1 MPFRNPYALL
11 GLLSVLPLIILYL
24 IKPKPRDVLFPSIRF
39 LEAGKAKRSAALSRM
54 IKDPLFWLQLLVLII
69 LSIAAAGPYTL
80 EKGNPGSHLVIVLDV
95 SASMESTFQNA
106 LSIASSEL
114 SGYDRV
120 SVVLAESIPVVA
132 LREGSAD
139 EARSILGKI
148 DVLDLPADIS
158 SAMNLAYTLTG
169 ADGGD
174 ILVISDFISWAG
186 DDPGVTRDSLVAA
199 GASIVFADTGGGGDN
214 VGIVGGWLTERYVG
228 INYTCR
234 IHNYGSARGLS
245 IKVSSQGGSSEHRA
259 FINADEDYYLTLS
272 LPRGISTVT
281 LDVRDAISADNTAYI
296 YAPLQDDT
304 RILYIGDSSPT
315 LAALSAIGGVDTIGD
330 PKGYDLVVI
339 RNSSI
344 DGDLNRYVD
353 SGGKIVYI
361 PQENSPSPEY
371 LPVRI
376 TGVVN
381 RTGIPW
387 ARNPVFGE
395 GIHFEEIGIRSYVES
410 VPRRGST
417 VVVEVNSVPLLAYWQ
432 LGRGTVVYN
441 ALEYGSDFHLR
452 PEYPVF
458 WYELIRWLTGAPS
471 LDDLNR
477 KTGEVVPLE
486 RATTINT
493 PGGTVTTQLL
503 LLDRVGLYT
512 FDGRMLAAN
521 LYDPAESDLR
531 NGRSYA
537 PGSFRST
544 ASTEK
549 LVERDLSGWIMV
561 AALMLLMAEL
571 WIIKWRREL

>member
-11 GLLSVLPLIILYL
+11 GLLSILPLIVLYL

-39 LEAGKAKRSAALSRM
+39 LEAGKARRSAALSRM
-54 IKDPLFWLQLLVLII
+54 IKDPLFWLQLLILII

-80 EKGNPGSHLVIVLDV
+80 ERGSPGSHLVLVMDV

-120 SVVLAESIPVVA
+120 SIVLAESIPVVA

-139 EARSILGKI
+139 EARSILDKI

-169 ADGGD
+169 PEGGD
-174 ILVISDFISWAG
+174 ILVISDFISWIG
-186 DDPGVTRDSLVAA
+186 DDPGATRDSLTAT

-214 VGIVGGWLTERYVG
+214 VGIVGGWLTETYEG

-234 IHNYGSARGLS
+234 IHNYGSARSLT
-245 IKVSSQGGSSEHRA
+245 IRVQSQGGSSEHSA
-259 FINADEDYYLTLS
+259 FIGADEDYYLSVS
-272 LPRGISTVT
+272 LPSGISTVS
-281 LDVRDAISADNTAYI
+281 LDVRDAVSADNTAYI
-296 YAPLQDDT
+296 YAPLRDDT
-304 RILYIGDSSPT
+304 RILYLGDSSPA
-315 LAALSAIGGVDTIGD
+315 LAALRAIGSVDTMGNPD
-330 PKGYDLVVI
+330 GYDLVVI

-344 DGDLNRYVD
+344 DGGINRYVD

-376 TGVVN
+376 TGAVN

-395 GIHFEEIGIRSYVES
+395 GIHFEEIGIRSYIDA

-417 VVVEVNSVPLLAYWQ
+417 IMVELNSVPLLAYWN

-458 WYELIRWLTGAPS
+458 WYEMVRWLTGAPS
-471 LDDLNR
+471 LDDVNR

-486 RATTINT
+486 RQATVST
-493 PGGTVTTQLL
+493 PGGTVTAQLL

-512 FDGRMLAAN
+512 FDGRRLAAN

-531 NGRSYA
+531 GGRSFA
-537 PGSFRST
+537 PGSFRSS

-549 LVERDLSGWIMV
+549 LVERDLSAWLIL
-561 AALMLLMAEL
+561 AALLLLMAEL
-571 WIIKWRREL
+571 GIIRWRREL

>member
-1 MPFRNPYALL
+1 MPFRNPFALL
-11 GLLSVLPLIILYL
+11 GLLSIVPLIVLYL

-39 LEAGKAKRSAALSRM
+39 LTAGKARRSAALSRM
-54 IKDPLFWLQLLVLII
+54 IKDPLFWLQLLILIL

-80 EKGNPGSHLVIVLDV
+80 ERGSPGSHLVLVLDV

-114 SGYDRV
+114 SRYDRV
-120 SVVLAESIPVVA
+120 SIVLAESIPVVA

-139 EARSILGKI
+139 EARSILNKI
-148 DVLDLPADIS
+148 SVLDLPADIS

-169 ADGGD
+169 AEGGD
-174 ILVISDFISWAG
+174 ILVISDFISWIG
-186 DDPGVTRDSLVAA
+186 DDPGATRDSLTAA

-214 VGIVGGWLTERYVG
+214 VGIVGGWVTESYEG

-234 IHNYGSARGLS
+234 IHNYGSARDLS
-245 IKVSSQGGSSEHRA
+245 IKVTSQGGSSEQRA
-259 FINADEDYYLTLS
+259 FIGADDDYYISLS
-272 LPRGISTVT
+272 LPHGISTVS
-281 LDVRDAISADNTAYI
+281 LDVKDAISADNTAYI
-296 YAPLQDDT
+296 YAPLLDDT
-304 RILYIGDSSPT
+304 RMLYIGESSPT
-315 LAALSAIGGVDTIGD
+315 LTALRAIGGVDTGGD
-330 PKGYDLVVI
+330 PEGYDLVVI

-344 DGDLNRYVD
+344 NGEMNRYVD

-361 PQENSPSPEY
+361 PQENSPSPDY

-376 TGVVN
+376 TGVTN

-387 ARNPVFGE
+387 ARNPAFGE
-395 GIHFEEIGIRSYVES
+395 GIHFEEIGIRSYVEA

-441 ALEYGSDFHLR
+441 ALEYGTDFHLR

-471 LDDLNR
+471 LDDVNR

-486 RATTINT
+486 RATTIST
-493 PGGTVTTQLL
+493 PGGTVTAQLL

-512 FDGRMLAAN
+512 FDGRRIAAN
-521 LYDPAESDLR
+521 LYDPVESDLR
-531 NGRSYA
+531 GGKSYA
-537 PGSFRST
+537 PGSFRS
-544 ASTEK
+544 SVNTEK
-549 LVERDLSGWIMV
+549 LVERDLSSWIILL
-561 AALMLLMAEL
+561 ALLLLMAEL
-571 WIIKWRREL
+571 GIIRWRREL

>member
-11 GLLSVLPLIILYL
+11 GLLSMLPLIILYL
-24 IKPKPRDVLFPSIRF
+24 IKPKPRDLLFPSIRF
-39 LEAGKAKRSAALSRM
+39 LEAGKARRSAALSRM
-54 IKDPLFWLQLLVLII
+54 IKDPLFWLQLFILLL

-80 EKGNPGSHLVIVLDV
+80 EKGSPGSHLVLVLDV

-106 LSIASSEL
+106 LSIASSEI

-139 EARSILGKI
+139 EARSTLSKI

-169 ADGGD
+169 AEGGD
-174 ILVISDFISWAG
+174 ILVISDFISWIG

-214 VGIVGGWLTERYVG
+214 IGIVGGWLTESYVG

-245 IKVSSQGGSSEHRA
+245 IKVTSQGGSSEHRA
-259 FINADEDYYLTLS
+259 FVNADEDYYLTLS

-330 PKGYDLVVI
+330 PEGYDLVVI
-339 RNSSI
+339 KNSSI
-344 DGDLNRYVD
+344 DGDINRYVD

-387 ARNPVFGE
+387 ARNPVLGDV
-395 GIHFEEIGIRSYVES
+395 IHFKEIGIRSYVES

-493 PGGTVTTQLL
+493 PGGMVTTQLL

-531 NGRSYA
+531 NGGSYA
-537 PGSFRST
+537 SGSFRST

-561 AALMLLMAEL
+561 VALMLLMAEL
-571 WIIKWRREL
+571 WIIRWRREL

>member
-11 GLLSVLPLIILYL
+11 GLLSILPLIVLYL

-39 LEAGKAKRSAALSRM
+39 LEAGKARRSAALSRM
-54 IKDPLFWLQLLVLII
+54 IKDPLFWLQLFILIL
-69 LSIAAAGPYTL
+69 LSIAAAGPYAL
-80 EKGNPGSHLVIVLDV
+80 ERGSPGSHLVIVLDV
-95 SASMESTFQNA
+95 SASMDSTFQNA

-114 SGYDRV
+114 SRYDRV
-120 SVVLAESIPVVA
+120 SIVLAESIPVVA

-139 EARSILGKI
+139 EARSILDKI
-148 DVLDLPADIS
+148 SVLDLPADIS

-169 ADGGD
+169 AEGGD
-174 ILVISDFISWAG
+174 ILVISDFISWIG
-186 DDPGVTRDSLVAA
+186 DDPGATRDSLLAA

-214 VGIVGGWLTERYVG
+214 VGIVGGWLTETYKG

-234 IHNYGSARGLS
+234 IHNYGSARDLT
-245 IKVSSQGGSSEHRA
+245 IRVASQGGSSEHRA
-259 FINADEDYYLTLS
+259 FIGADADYYLSLS
-272 LPRGISTVT
+272 LPSGISTVS
-281 LDVRDAISADNTAYI
+281 LDVRDAVSADNTAYI
-296 YAPLQDDT
+296 YAPIQGDVNV
-304 RILYIGDSSPT
+304 LYIGENSPT
-315 LAALSAIGGVDTIGD
+315 LAALRAIGSVDTTG
-330 PKGYDLVVI
+330 GAEGHDLVVI
-339 RNSSI
+339 RNSSL
-344 DGDLNRYVD
+344 DGDLNRYVN
-353 SGGKIVYI
+353 SGGKIIYI

-387 ARNPVFGE
+387 ARNPVLGDV
-395 GIHFEEIGIRSYVES
+395 IHFEEIGIRSYIEAM
-410 VPRRGST
+410 PRRGST

-458 WYELIRWLTGAPS
+458 WYELTRWLTGAPS

-493 PGGTVTTQLL
+493 PGGMVTAQLL

-512 FDGRMLAAN
+512 FDGMRIAAN

-531 NGRSYA
+531 SGRSYA

-544 ASTEK
+544 ATTEK

-561 AALMLLMAEL
+561 VALVLLLAEL
-571 WIIKWRREL
+571 GIIRWRREL

>member
-11 GLLSVLPLIILYL
+11 GLLSILPLIVLYL

-39 LEAGKAKRSAALSRM
+39 LEAGKARRSAALSSI
-54 IKDPLFWLQLLVLII
+54 IKDPLFWLQLLILIL

-80 EKGNPGSHLVIVLDV
+80 ERGSPGSHLVLVLDV

-106 LSIASSEL
+106 LGIASSEL

-120 SVVLAESIPVVA
+120 SIVLAESIPVVA
-132 LREGSAD
+132 LREGSPD
-139 EARSILGKI
+139 EARSMLDKI
-148 DVLDLPADIS
+148 SVLDLSADIS

-169 ADGGD
+169 PEGGD
-174 ILVISDFISWAG
+174 ILVISDFMSWIG
-186 DDPGVTRDSLVAA
+186 DDPGATRDSLTAT

-214 VGIVGGWLTERYVG
+214 VGIVGGWLTETYEG

-234 IHNYGSARGLS
+234 IHNYGSARDLT
-245 IKVSSQGGSSEHRA
+245 IRVASQGGSSEHRTLMD
-259 FINADEDYYLTLS
+259 ADSDYYLSLS
-272 LPRGISTVT
+272 IPSGISTVS
-281 LDVRDAISADNTAYI
+281 LDVRDAVSADNTAYI
-296 YAPLQDDT
+296 YAPSRGET
-304 RILYIGDSSPT
+304 RILYVGESSPT
-315 LAALSAIGGVDTIGD
+315 LAALRAIGSVDTSGE

-353 SGGKIVYI
+353 SGGRIVYI

-395 GIHFEEIGIRSYVES
+395 GIHFEEIGMRAYLEA
-410 VPRRGST
+410 VPRRGAT
-417 VVVEVNSVPLLAYWQ
+417 TIVEVNSVPLLAYWQ

-477 KTGEVVPLE
+477 KTGEVVPLD
-486 RATTINT
+486 RQTTIST

-503 LLDRVGLYT
+503 LLDRAGLYT
-512 FDGRMLAAN
+512 FDGRRIAAN
-521 LYDPAESDLR
+521 LYDPVESDLR
-531 NGRSYA
+531 NGRSYD
-537 PGSFRST
+537 PGRFRSSV
-544 ASTEK
+544 STEK
-549 LVERDLSGWIMV
+549 LVERDLSVWVIL

-571 WIIKWRREL
+571 GIVRWRREL